1 MKAYEVLEEKSFY
14 VPRIQIVEEN
24 IIEYEATAN
33 ELLKEL
39 GLNIVLDARRNKKPN
54 GTLEPHLQ
62 RRKQKKSRISW
73 NGSRKPWFT

>member
-54 GTLEPHLQ
+54 GTLEPHLTLVIKRPLLEEDEEWQ
-62 RRKQKKSRISW
+62 
-73 NGSRKPWFT
+73 